1 MLYYVI
7 VIHWLNEE
15 VRRSTDCRFFTS
27 ERSAKAFIAE
37 FKRGLRLDVQELK
50 ASEDYKEA
58 EKDNKKAMLLEAS
71 NHTFHLAKT
80 ETPKTK
86 SQWVAEINRILN

>member
-7 VIHWLNEE
+7 VVHWFNETE
-15 VRRSTDCRFFTS
+15 RRSTDCRFFTS

-37 FKRGLRLDVQELK
+37 FKRGLRSDVQDLK
-50 ASEDYKEA
+50 ESEEYKE
-58 EKDNKKAMLLEAS
+58 EDKTNRKAMLLEAS

>member
-7 VIHWLNEE
+7 TIHWFNEKE
-15 VRRSTDCRFFTS
+15 RRSTDVKFFTS

-37 FKRGLRLDVQELK
+37 FKRGLRLDIEELK
-50 ASEDYKEA
+50 ASEEYKGA
-58 EKDNKKAMLLEAS
+58 DKVNKKAMLLESS